1 MGAWQTLPLPVRVS
15 PLLPPCSARVYP
27 LMPPRWARVSPL
39 LPPRSL
45 GAGAQLGLPE
55 VRLGL
60 LPGLGGTQRLPRL
73 VGMEQVGGRA
83 AVTRAWCTEQRMVA
97 QLNCSGGCFA
107 GAAAALGAPSC
118 QHSGCAAR
126 PLCTLPQALN
136 LMLSAAAV
144 SADDALSI
152 GLVDEVVPSADL
164 LAAARAAALELVAG
178 SRPRR
183 RTLQLT
189 HHLPVRAC
197 LGRGMQLWLG
207 LGGSHR
213 VSFLLLQLACEVRQ
227 QLSAGALIVGAFIAD
242 PCMGHRSLPPRRPAA
257 TALWRRA
264 VRCRTLRRRCLA
276 SLRGSLIWTTCWRR
290 LLRGWCRVL
299 ARACRRC
306 APAGV
311 DERERDG
318 CRWLAGTLGVVRRHA
333 SQVASIATA

>member
-1 MGAWQTLPLPVRVS
+1 
-15 PLLPPCSARVYP
+15 
-27 LMPPRWARVSPL
+27 MPPRWARVSPL

-83 AVTRAWCTEQRMVA
+83 AVQGLGAQSSAWLC
-97 QLNCSGGCFA
+97 CSGGCFA

-164 LAAARAAALELVAG
+164 LAAARAAALELAAG

-189 HHLPVRAC
+189 HHLPVSA
-197 LGRGMQLWLG
+197 G
-207 LGGSHR
+207 LGGD
-213 VSFLLLQLACEVRQ
+213 A
-227 QLSAGALIVGAFIAD
+227 ALVGL
-242 PCMGHRSLPPRRPAA
+242 G
-257 TALWRRA
+257 
-264 VRCRTLRRRCLA
+264 
-276 SLRGSLIWTTCWRR
+276 
-290 LLRGWCRVL
+290 
-299 ARACRRC
+299 
-306 APAGV
+306 
-311 DERERDG
+311 RE
-318 CRWLAGTLGVVRRHA
+318 
-333 SQVASIATA
+333 S